1 MTYYL
6 NVEND
11 IIIGSSEYKSGGG
24 ILDIAVEKD
33 IYNRYNAELQKYGRN
48 ILYIYNNG
56 EIVINP
62 KYEEIKAQEREDG
75 FKSQFFNVANIGYYR
90 KQPKGY
96 QSAIESINTAQIIC
110 SKMNGL
116 PANTLIFY
124 PEPDFTK
131 PEECTEE
138 WLIAHQIKLPAMTA
152 EQFDKLYIA
161 FVTAW
166 NNEEH

>member
-11 IIIGSSEYKSGGG
+11 IIIGSSQYKSGGG

-48 ILYIYNNG
+48 ILYIYDNG
-56 EIVINP
+56 QIILNP
-62 KYEEIKAQEREDG
+62 DYEELKAQERETA
-75 FKSQFFNVANIGYYR
+75 FKSAFFKVENVGYYR

-96 QSAIESINTAQIIC
+96 QSAIESINTAFNIC
-110 SKMNGL
+110 SKKGGL

-124 PEPDFTK
+124 PEPDFAK
-131 PEECTEE
+131 AEQCTEE

-152 EQFDKLYIA
+152 EQFDELYIA
-161 FVTAW
+161 FVMAW

>member
-1 MTYYL
+1 MYYL
-6 NVEND
+6 TVEND
-11 IIIGSSEYKSGGG
+11 KIIGASECVSGGG
-24 ILDIAVEKD
+24 VIDVPVSEEV
-33 IYNRYNAELQKYGRN
+33 YNTYVADNE
-48 ILYIYNNG
+48 LYIYDNG
-56 EIVINP
+56 QIILNP
-62 KYEEIKAQEREDG
+62 DYEELKAQERETA
-75 FKSQFFNVANIGYYR
+75 FKSAFFKVENVGYYR

-152 EQFDKLYIA
+152 EQFDELYIA

>member
-1 MTYYL
+1 MYYL
-6 NVEND
+6 TVEND
-11 IIIGSSEYKSGGG
+11 KIIGASECVSGGG
-24 ILDIAVEKD
+24 FIDVPVSEQV
-33 IYNRYNAELQKYGRN
+33 YNSYIVDNE
-48 ILYIYNNG
+48 LYIYDNG
-56 EIVINP
+56 KIVENP
-62 KYEEIKAQEREDG
+62 DYAELKAQERETA
-75 FKSQFFNVANIGYYR
+75 FKSAFFKVENVGYYR

-138 WLIAHQIKLPAMTA
+138 WLIAHQIKLPAKTA
-152 EQFDKLYIA
+152 AQFDELYIA